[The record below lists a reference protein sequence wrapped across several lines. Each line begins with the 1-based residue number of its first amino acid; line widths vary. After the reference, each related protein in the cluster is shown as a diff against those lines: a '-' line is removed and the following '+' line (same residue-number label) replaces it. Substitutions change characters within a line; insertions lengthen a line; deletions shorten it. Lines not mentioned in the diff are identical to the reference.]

1 MLGIGSLE
9 GTATVKFDAK
19 TSQYTLEQIT
29 QMSNMA
35 LQQPELDLLPDKL
48 ARVIDQ
54 LVLESL
60 KAAEEVVQGKLQTKQ
75 AQMPVS

>member
-1 MLGIGSLE
+1 
-9 GTATVKFDAK
+9 
-19 TSQYTLEQIT
+19 
-29 QMSNMA
+29 MSNMA
-35 LQQPELDLLPDKL
+35 LQQPELDLLPEKL